1 MAPRIPVTDTQID
14 RRVKFLIEEARS
26 PDGIRDQVVTIAFRV
41 ITNWIAVGD
50 DVSSDNLKRRCLFRS
65 RAAHEL
71 CLASDFKTW
80 CANTINEHQN
90 PIKRSWA
97 WMREEGRTAA
107 EVMAHLAQWPVVVVT
122 KVENASLR
130 DEVGVSPRERYLRA
144 GIEILT
150 KHDDGTWRT
159 PESVV

>member
-1 MAPRIPVTDTQID
+1 MAPRIPIKADQID

-26 PDGIRDQVVTIAFRV
+26 PNGIRDQVVTIAFRV
-41 ITNWIAVGD
+41 ITNWLAVGD

-71 CLASDFKTW
+71 WLSSEFKPW

-97 WMREEGRTAA
+97 WMREEGRTVD
-107 EVMAHLAQWPVVVVT
+107 EVKEHLAQWPVVVVT
-122 KVENASLR
+122 KLENALLR
-130 DEVGVSPRERYLRA
+130 DDANVDPRAGYRRA

-150 KHDDGTWRT
+150 QRDDGTWRAS
-159 PESVV
+159 E